1 MSALPL
7 ILVLSSALLH
17 AGWNLVVKSSSDSLV
32 AGWAQVVSAALVT
45 TPLLIFNPIPARI
58 LPYVVLSAGV
68 HTLYISS
75 LVAAYERGNLSL
87 VYPVA
92 RGSAPLLVTLAA
104 AILLDDVPSPGG
116 LAAILLVVLGILW
129 LAKGTNRD
137 GLGWALITAVTIAS
151 YTVIDGASVRTLD
164 TAVGYT
170 AAVFIGNAFILTPI
184 LLLRR
189 GLAPIVDNLRAE
201 GARHLLGGTASAA
214 AYILVLAAAR
224 LAPLGLVSAF
234 RETSVVIGA
243 LAGWLI
249 LSEPD
254 GPRRIRGA
262 SLVAIGLAV
271 LVLVG

>member
-7 ILVLSSALLH
+7 FLVLSSAVLH
-17 AGWNLVVKSSSDSLV
+17 ASWNLVVKSSNDRLL
-32 AGWAQVVSAALVT
+32 AGWAQVVAAALVMA
-45 TPLLIFNPIPARI
+45 PLVLLNPIPARI
-58 LPYVVLSAGV
+58 LPYVALSAAV

-75 LVAAYERGNLSL
+75 LVAAYERGELSL

-92 RGSAPLLVTLAA
+92 RGTAPLIVTVVAA
-104 AILLDDVPSPGG
+104 WLLDDIPSAGG
-116 LAAILLVVLGILW
+116 IAAILLVVVGVLW
-129 LAKGTNRD
+129 LARGTNTD
-137 GLGWALITAVTIAS
+137 GLGWALVTAVAIAS

-170 AAVFIGNAFILTPI
+170 GAVFVGNAILLTPMV
-184 LLLRR
+184 LVRR
-189 GLAPIVDNLRAE
+189 GYGSIRQILIREGGRNLFG
-201 GARHLLGGTASAA
+201 GAASAA
-214 AYILVLAAAR
+214 AYVLVLAAAR

-254 GPRRIRGA
+254 GPRRLRGA
-262 SLVAIGLAV
+262 SLVALGLGV
-271 LVLVG
+271 LVLTG